1 MSRKIKKVT
10 PPDSFH
16 LAAAEGWLELGNPLE
31 AQSELE
37 RITPGLHAHPLVLE
51 LRWKIHAQ
59 AAQWE
64 QAVIAAHELAHYLPK
79 EAPGWIHWAYSLHEL
94 KRTREAR
101 EVLLP
106 VAEQFPDDYIIPYNL
121 ACYACQLGNE
131 KEALQWLAKAVA
143 LAGKK
148 TIRAMA
154 IDDPDLAPLR
164 EKITGI

>member
-1 MSRKIKKVT
+1 MKKVT
-10 PPDSFH
+10 PPDCFH
-16 LAAAEGWLELGNPLE
+16 LAAAEGWLELGNPRE

-37 RITPGLHAHPLVLE
+37 RIIPSLQKHPLVLE

-64 QAVIAAHELAHYLPK
+64 EAVAAARDLAHHLPK
-79 EAPGWIHWAYSLHEL
+79 AAPGWIHWAYSLHEL
-94 KRTREAR
+94 KQTREAR
-101 EVLLP
+101 EVLRP
-106 VAEQFPDDYIIPYNL
+106 VAEQFPDNFIIPYNL

-131 KEALQWLAKAVA
+131 KEALQWLTKAVA

-148 TIRAMA
+148 TILAMA
-154 IDDPDLAPLR
+154 IDDQDLAALR